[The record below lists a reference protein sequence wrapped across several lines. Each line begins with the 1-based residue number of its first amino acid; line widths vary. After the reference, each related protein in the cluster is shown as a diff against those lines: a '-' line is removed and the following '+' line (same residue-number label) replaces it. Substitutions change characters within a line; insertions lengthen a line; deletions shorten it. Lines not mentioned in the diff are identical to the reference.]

1 MSFTT
6 PSNLIQGPASL
17 FHGAFGVTEPAALTD
32 AFATGWTDLGGTKE
46 GLTLGVND
54 TFQTLTVDQVLEAV
68 ESRRTERV
76 LTIKTSLAEA
86 TLENWARALN
96 EAPASAVVSGSFE
109 PSGSFVP
116 TYSALGFNGIAP
128 GGFLR
133 RGILRKCVM
142 NAAFESAYKKDGMT
156 LIPVT
161 FAGHWV
167 SASIRPLKLSD
178 ATS

>member
-17 FHGAFGVTEPAALTD
+17 FHGALGVTEPATIAT
-32 AFATGWTDLGGTKE
+32 AFGAGWTDLGGTKE
-46 GLTLGVND
+46 GMTLGVND
-54 TFQTLTVDQVLEAV
+54 TFQTLSVDQVLEAV

-96 EAPASAVVSGSFE
+96 QAVADVVSNVFE

-116 TYSALGFNGIAP
+116 TYSAIGFDGIAP
-128 GGFLR
+128 GGFRR

-142 NAAFESAYKKDGMT
+142 NAAIESAYKKDGMT

-161 FAGHWV
+161 FSGLWV
-167 SASIRPLKLSD
+167 SASVRPLKLSD

>member
-1 MSFTT
+1 MTVT
-6 PSNLIQGPASL
+6 GSNLIQGPATL
-17 FHGAFGVTEPAALTD
+17 FHGVFGVTEPATIAD

-46 GLTLGVND
+46 GLTIGVND
-54 TFQTLTVDQVLEAV
+54 TYMTLTVDQVLEAV

-86 TLENWARALN
+86 TLDNWARSLN
-96 EAPASAVVSGSFE
+96 DPVATVSGSAYE
-109 PSGSFVP
+109 PLGGFVP
-116 TYSALGFNGIAP
+116 TYSALGFDGIAP
-128 GGFLR
+128 GGFKR

-142 NAAFESAYKKDGMT
+142 NAAIESAYKKDGQT

-161 FAGHWV
+161 FSGHWV
-167 SASIRPLKLSD
+167 SPSIRPFKLLD